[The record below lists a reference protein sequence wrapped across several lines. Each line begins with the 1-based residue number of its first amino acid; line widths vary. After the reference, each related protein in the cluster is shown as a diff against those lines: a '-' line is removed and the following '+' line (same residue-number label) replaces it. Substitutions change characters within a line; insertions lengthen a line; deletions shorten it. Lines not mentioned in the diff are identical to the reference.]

1 MGIDRDWIILTSLF
15 YAVLDLMFSN
25 TFVSI
30 LVTYV
35 GNRLVLSIRAYFAE
49 INIGAKTLV
58 DEKFLVK

>member
-1 MGIDRDWIILTSLF
+1 MGIDRDWIILTTLF
-15 YAVLDLMFSN
+15 YAVLDIMFSN